1 MNIHAQKLS
10 ISLSAQQVD
19 FMMDYQSKHHCKSRS
34 DVIKVALNLLQKTEL
49 EAYYREA
56 NAEIDDAFD
65 CVNKDSNGKYITFL
79 EC

>member
-1 MNIHAQKLS
+1 MNMHAQKLS

-19 FMMDYQSKHHCKSRS
+19 FMTDYQIKHHCKSRS
-34 DVIKVALNLLQKTEL
+34 DVINVALNLLQKTQL

-65 CVNKDSNGKYITFL
+65 CMDQDGLDEHETW
-79 EC
+79 